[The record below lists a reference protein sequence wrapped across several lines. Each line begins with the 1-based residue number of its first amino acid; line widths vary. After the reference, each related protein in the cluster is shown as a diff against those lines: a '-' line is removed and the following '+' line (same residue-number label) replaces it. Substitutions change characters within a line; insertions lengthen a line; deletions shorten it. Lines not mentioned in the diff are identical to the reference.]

1 MDRKDWKL
9 RVERGELIQDICG
22 VAAAAV
28 VMILL
33 AVFMGAKVGEFVAVF
48 VLLLLVF
55 FWNALLNAGIA
66 LLKVLSSSR
75 GPIGQGR
82 PRQRRTGEPSAAGS
96 ARTDAPLIEGTALPE
111 PSQEY
116 SKRLAGPAGSKA
128 R

>member
-1 MDRKDWKL
+1 MDRKDWKF
-9 RVERGELIQDICG
+9 RVERGELAQAICG

-28 VMILL
+28 VMVFL

-55 FWNALLNAGIA
+55 FWNALLNACIA

-75 GPIGQGR
+75 GSTGQGR
-82 PRQRRTGEPSAAGS
+82 PRQTRTGEPSTAGS
-96 ARTDAPLIEGTALPE
+96 VRTDAPLIEGTALPK
-111 PSQEY
+111 PNQGY
-116 SKRLAGPAGSKA
+116 SKRLTGPAGSKV